1 MTPPPPKA
9 PSEPSGGGG
18 VGENVDKAT
27 ARRQKKREQDR
38 KAQRVARE
46 RKNNRIAHLEALV
59 DRLSQDNADSEVP
72 VLMDRLATV
81 TKQSQS
87 LLEVLRSLEST
98 IHRHIEQAT
107 VPKML
112 PAPSEVGLD
121 AETSSNSSSKDHVSV
136 RALEQGPSA
145 LPTSSAPWA
154 STPDNDHR
162 MGDDPAVTAGA
173 NPWDS
178 FAGPYYELPFDN
190 LSQYAPTVVPDLVPS
205 DPDPTSPEA
214 DVIVP
219 LPPTTDCPCLIGSR
233 QAPGTLRPPGFNT
246 WRAANE
252 ALGQA
257 STPLR
262 PETAARED
270 STSHDTPI
278 RAVLEGWD
286 SVEAAGLMTESW
298 RKLRLVDEICFVKC
312 GDIERLA
319 MLHMMH
325 LMMTYHGDPTAD
337 RLSSLP
343 RWFWMRPSQALA
355 HSYAIDYFVW
365 PGVRER
371 FVFSQHRYCTN
382 LFWQLFQNN
391 FKVTWQ
397 YGFRD
402 CYMQDR
408 NSGKFSISPMFKQ
421 TIGDIRAWTMDTE
434 FLTQFPELCQDIP
447 RVEGLPIAVGSA
459 HKDAQQAYEE
469 AQHHAV
475 ARAARPF
482 VGPMLITEGSSDHVD
497 GAGVYNAAPSP
508 FMLHAR

>member
-1 MTPPPPKA
+1 MAPPPAQAAGEPNGNGA
-9 PSEPSGGGG
+9 P
-18 VGENVDKAT
+18 VDKAT

-81 TKQSQS
+81 TKQSHS

-107 VPKML
+107 VTSPKVL
-112 PAPSEVGLD
+112 PAPSETGMDV
-121 AETSSNSSSKDHVSV
+121 ETSSSNGSAKGHAPHRASEPGPPSV
-136 RALEQGPSA
+136 
-145 LPTSSAPWA
+145 PTPGAPWA
-154 STPDNDHR
+154 SSPENDHQL
-162 MGDDPAVTAGA
+162 GDDMSAPPGS

-178 FAGPYYELPFDN
+178 FAGPYYDVPFDDV
-190 LSQYAPTVVPDLVPS
+190 SQYRPPIPELVPS
-205 DPDPTSPEA
+205 EPDTASTTA

-219 LPPTTDCPCLIGSR
+219 LPPTTDCPCLIGSH
-233 QAPGTLRPPGFNT
+233 QPLGTRRPPGFNT

-252 ALGQA
+252 ALGKA

-262 PETAARED
+262 PEDAVRED

-286 SVEAAGLMTESW
+286 SVEAAGLMTDSW
-298 RKLRLVDEICFVKC
+298 RKLRLVDEICFIKC
-312 GDIERLA
+312 GKIERVAILR
-319 MLHMMH
+319 MMH
-325 LMMTYHGDPTAD
+325 LMMTYHGDPTPG

-382 LFWQLFQNN
+382 LFWQLFQSN

-402 CYMQDR
+402 CYMRDR
-408 NSGKFSISPMFKQ
+408 LTGKFSLSPMFEQ
-421 TIGDIRAWTMDTE
+421 TISNIRAWTMDTD
-434 FLTQFPELCQDIP
+434 FFTHFPELCQDIP

-459 HKDAQQAYEE
+459 RKDAQQVWEE
-469 AQHHAV
+469 TQHHAV
-475 ARAARPF
+475 VRAARPF
-482 VGPMLITEGSSDHVD
+482 VGPMLVSDMSNDQVD
-497 GAGVYNAAPSP
+497 GAGLYDGAPLT
-508 FMLHAR
+508 FALHTR

>member
-1 MTPPPPKA
+1 MTSKPARTPVDGVDGGA
-9 PSEPSGGGG
+9 EP
-18 VGENVDKAT
+18 VDKAT

-59 DRLSQDNADSEVP
+59 ERLSKDNADSEVP
-72 VLMDRLATV
+72 ILMDRLATV

-87 LLEVLRSLEST
+87 LVDVLRSLEST

-107 VPKML
+107 NSRAL
-112 PAPSEVGLD
+112 PAPSEMGGGD
-121 AETSSNSSSKDHVSV
+121 GDSSSTSSKDHISV
-136 RALEQGPSA
+136 HASGHAPSV
-145 LPTSSAPWA
+145 LPSSIAPWVPC
-154 STPDNDHR
+154 PDADHQH
-162 MGDDPAVTAGA
+162 MDGSATATGS

-178 FAGPYYELPFDN
+178 FAGPFFELPFDN
-190 LSQYAPTVVPDLVPS
+190 VSQYAPTLPDLAPS
-205 DPDPTSPEA
+205 DHSPTSPED

-219 LPPTTDCPCLIGSR
+219 SPQDIDCPCLVGSR
-233 QAPGTLRPPGFNT
+233 QPPGTVRTPAFNT

-252 ALGQA
+252 ALGKA
-257 STPLR
+257 STPLG
-262 PETAARED
+262 PDDASRED
-270 STSHDTPI
+270 ATSHDTPI
-278 RAVLEGWD
+278 RAVLDGWD
-286 SVEAAGLMTESW
+286 SAEAAGLMTPSW
-298 RKLRLVDEICFVKC
+298 RKLRIVDEICFAGC

-319 MLHMMH
+319 MLRMMH
-325 LMMTYHGDPTAD
+325 LMMTYHGDPTPD

-382 LFWQLFQNN
+382 LFWQLFQTS
-391 FKVTWQ
+391 FKVNWQ

-408 NSGKFSISPMFKQ
+408 SSGKFSISPLFEQ
-421 TIGDIRAWTMDTE
+421 TIGDIRAWTMDTD

-459 HKDAQQAYEE
+459 RKDAQQLYEE

-482 VGPMLITEGSSDHVD
+482 VGPMLVAKRSSDQVD
-497 GAGVYNAAPSP
+497 GAGLYTGAPSP
-508 FMLHAR
+508 FMRNAR